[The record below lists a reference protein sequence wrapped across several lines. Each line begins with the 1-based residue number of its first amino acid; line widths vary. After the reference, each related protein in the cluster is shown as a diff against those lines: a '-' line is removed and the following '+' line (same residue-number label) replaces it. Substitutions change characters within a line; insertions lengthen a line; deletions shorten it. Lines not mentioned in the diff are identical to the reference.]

1 MAAKKSK
8 HAKEKASQS
17 KNLFLNSAHQI
28 WLAGLG
34 ALARAQKEGPKL
46 FESLVEEGEHVHERT
61 RDAAEAAMS
70 NAMSGIRGAV
80 DAGVE
85 GVRDRATET
94 WDNIEKI
101 FESRVHKALRQLG
114 VPTAGDIN
122 SLSRKVNELTKSVD
136 TLARKRS
143 TPSRAP
149 SRKSSRASSTEMRSV
164 SLQRTKH
171 AQPNA

>member
-8 HAKEKASQS
+8 RAKVKASQP

-46 FESLVEEGEHVHERT
+46 FESLVEEGEQVHTRT
-61 RDAAEAAMS
+61 VDAAGEAMS
-70 NAMSGIRGAV
+70 NAMHGIRGTI
-80 DAGVE
+80 DASVE

-101 FESRVHKALRQLG
+101 FQSRVHKAMRQLG
-114 VPTAGDIN
+114 VPTAGDI
-122 SLSRKVNELTKSVD
+122 STLSRKVNELTKSVEA
-136 TLARKRS
+136 LARKRA
-143 TPSRAP
+143 AP
-149 SRKSSRASSTEMRSV
+149 ARSSRPRPEVRSV
-164 SLQRTKH
+164 SLERTKPAH
-171 AQPNA
+171 HNA